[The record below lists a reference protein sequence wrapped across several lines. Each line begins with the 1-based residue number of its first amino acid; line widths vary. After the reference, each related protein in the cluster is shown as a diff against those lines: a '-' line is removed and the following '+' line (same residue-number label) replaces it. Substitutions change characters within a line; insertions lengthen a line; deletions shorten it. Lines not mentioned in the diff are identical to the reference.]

1 MLLSSTNRNSTT
13 LNENSRHVET
23 TTVETNTVETAAAGS
38 TTIATPT
45 IDEPPGGVV
54 ILPLPS
60 CPTTPVNTY
69 PVNKI
74 VETVE
79 ETSPSEVETSAD
91 KNKHGNLHVQGISWF
106 KKTPSL
112 TRCSVKLKKLNES
125 DLKKMCNKK
134 ETRTENG
141 KPDPGVL
148 VGSCYQTRSS
158 VKHKQERQSR
168 LPCTASANVSYENTS
183 ASSDDDKSPTTKKR
197 MKLRPKREPS
207 STRIKADSFVT
218 KPPPMR
224 PLRRSPR
231 KISSKP
237 NTESTSTN
245 VRDLTIPKTPSST
258 TNETDE
264 AVASTSSVSTSPKG
278 DFKTQSYALKHTKK
292 PRKFGCK
299 MCDKVC
305 DSIHELSVHHQRNH
319 NILYCDTCT
328 KAFNNPASLAR
339 HKYVHQDSKFQCADC
354 DQSFPF
360 ESTLRSHRVS
370 QRTLASYFCSHG
382 NCMKKF
388 KNKGDL
394 TRHVKEHNGIVH
406 ECPDCDY
413 KNADVRNLES
423 HRIKHINIEKYS
435 CKLCEQKFK
444 YNNQL

>member
-23 TTVETNTVETAAAGS
+23 TTVETNTVETTAARS

-45 IDEPPGGVV
+45 IDKPPGGVV

-74 VETVE
+74 VKTVE

-91 KNKHGNLHVQGISWF
+91 KNKHGNLHVQELSWF
-106 KKTPSL
+106 KKIPSL
-112 TRCSVKLKKLNES
+112 TRCSVKLRKLNES

-148 VGSCYQTRSS
+148 VGICYQTRSS

-168 LPCTASANVSYENTS
+168 LPRTASANVSYENTS
-183 ASSDDDKSPTTKKR
+183 ASSDDDKSPITKKC
-197 MKLRPKREPS
+197 MKLHPKREPS
-207 STRIKADSFVT
+207 STRIKANSFVT

-224 PLRRSPR
+224 PLHRSAR

-245 VRDLTIPKTPSST
+245 VRDLTIPKTPSSM
-258 TNETDE
+258 TNKTDE

-278 DFKTQSYALKHTKK
+278 NFKTQSYGLKRTKK

-305 DSIHELSVHHQRNH
+305 DSIHELSVHHQWNH
-319 NILYCDTCT
+319 NILYCDTCM
-328 KAFNNPASLAR
+328 KAFNNPASLAH
-339 HKYVHQDSKFQCADC
+339 HKYVNQDSKFQCADC

-360 ESTLRSHRVS
+360 KSTLRLHRVS
-370 QRTLASYFCSHG
+370 HRTLASYFCSHG
-382 NCMKKF
+382 NCTKKIL
-388 KNKGDL
+388 KQRGPHETCKG
-394 TRHVKEHNGIVH
+394 T
-406 ECPDCDY
+406 
-413 KNADVRNLES
+413 
-423 HRIKHINIEKYS
+423 
-435 CKLCEQKFK
+435 
-444 YNNQL
+444 